1 MPHINGWTTWTA
13 SMIIMTLRCREALI
27 DGRPEA
33 NGLSQCLEAQA
44 VCLGGLFRDVNDFL

>member
-33 NGLSQCLEAQA
+33 NGLSQCLKAQA